1 MMKSLLV
8 VVISGYD
15 AVVVETPAPQCRVNC
30 DDFESIKH
38 IMRCE
43 KVRVEALRE
52 EAKIAC
58 CGSVRLRRSSG
69 AVVHVDWRASVSS
82 LRLHVGSPIHLYSTL
97 LPTRISAGVDR
108 ACTQHTTLSL
118 TTSGIVC
125 INVTMSKTDGIFP
138 NKPEEKSI

>member
-1 MMKSLLV
+1 MMEIL
-8 VVISGYD
+8 VISGYD
-15 AVVVETPAPQCRVNC
+15 AAVVETPAPKCRDNH
-30 DDFESIKH
+30 DDFESVKH

-58 CGSVRLRRSSG
+58 CGSVRLRGLSG

-82 LRLHVGSPIHLYSTL
+82 LRLHVGSPTHLYSTL
-97 LPTRISAGVDR
+97 LPTRISARVDR

-118 TTSGIVC
+118 TISRIVY
-125 INVTMSKTDGIFP
+125 INVTMSKADGIFP
-138 NKPEEKSI
+138 NKPKEKFV